1 MNIFRGEEMDIGRII
16 IFLIVTSICVYKYF
30 KTRQTVYMF
39 LIAFSWFGTLYMSGY
54 NLYQYLPPLLR
65 QIVNGISFALILTPV
80 FLSFK
85 KKIRNYRNID

>member
-1 MNIFRGEEMDIGRII
+1 MDIGRII
-16 IFLIVTSICVYKYF
+16 IFIIVIGICVYKYF
-30 KTRQTVYMF
+30 KSRKNIYLF
-39 LIAFSWFGTLYMSGY
+39 LIAFSWFGILYMSSY

-65 QIVNGISFALILTPV
+65 QIVNGISFALILIPV